1 MRHFLLTALRSGAT
15 TITAVL
21 PGSGAAYA
29 VPMTA
34 KVVGHSGIRLVFFPG
49 ERLEGST
56 TVGTIYVIGAGGEAI
71 TAAGG
76 PPVGRPDRGGHTVDP
91 TPPGEYILGP
101 RIRVVA
107 PSWPT
112 SVIPWGAALRFNA
125 ANEVEYESSP
135 GAWIVAT
142 GASGAVTS
150 AQMAFW
156 RRGGLKPDLK
166 VVIGEVRGYFVN
178 SKTGSLR
185 NPTWV
190 FNDFGRWG
198 WNLRQDGHGT
208 AYFVHTTPDDE
219 HATDQG
225 KAVFLANSHGCVHLV
240 PKERDRFMSLGYLK
254 EGVPFE
260 VRPYTETGPP

>member
-1 MRHFLLTALRSGAT
+1 MADFRKFGNLSVSGWDAGSSTQTITVGQNAHIGLFGGGPAGEDLIVEPMDPSVCVVHEEPRPRGWPNMRHFLLTALRSGAT
-15 TITAVL
+15 MITAVL
-21 PGSGAAYA
+21 PGTGAAYA

-34 KVVGHSGIRLVFFPG
+34 KVVGHSGVRLVFFPG

-56 TVGTIYVIGAGGEAI
+56 TVGTIYVIGAGGEAM

-142 GASGAVTS
+142 
-150 AQMAFW
+150 
-156 RRGGLKPDLK
+156 
-166 VVIGEVRGYFVN
+166 
-178 SKTGSLR
+178 
-185 NPTWV
+185 
-190 FNDFGRWG
+190 
-198 WNLRQDGHGT
+198 
-208 AYFVHTTPDDE
+208 
-219 HATDQG
+219 
-225 KAVFLANSHGCVHLV
+225 V
-240 PKERDRFMSLGYLK
+240 PAA
-254 EGVPFE
+254 P
-260 VRPYTETGPP
+260 